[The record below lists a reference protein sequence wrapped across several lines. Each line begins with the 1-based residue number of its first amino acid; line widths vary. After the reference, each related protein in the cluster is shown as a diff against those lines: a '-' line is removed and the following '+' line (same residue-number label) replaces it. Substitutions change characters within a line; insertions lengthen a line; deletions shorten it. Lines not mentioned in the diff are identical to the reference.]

1 MVAER
6 NEWSPTI
13 ENLGDAAATP
23 IREQPGS
30 NDVPNDEPHQPND
43 EPQSKDDALSQP
55 LPSKDDARPQPPPS
69 KDDARPQP
77 PPSKD
82 DALSHPPPSKDVA
95 RPEPPPSKDN
105 VLSKD
110 APSKDDAL
118 PQPPPK
124 KDVRPP
130 PSTKPYVPVIPRT
143 VTGFDTEPTGRKKE
157 VQEAVKSYMESWKNT
172 WNPTCQ
178 VAPKVDHVK
187 DPRSLLCYDDEV
199 LGDLTDEDV
208 TTFELGKQL
217 VPNICLKNMPWEMKK
232 LHHWYMQAAKEGVSM
247 IPLNDHWICLCLIP
261 TNGYLLVLDSLDVDK
276 KRYQDIISVI
286 DCAYANYC
294 KAGGKHSPYR
304 DKYMYFHH
312 KFWPR
317 GSVHCGYYTC
327 IFSQSSSK
335 YLYTI
340 TEETKEEKEQRMKRQ
355 KTQRQKEYEMIRRGI
370 IPPDSIH
377 LTTNVMYRV
386 VANLCRFILREII
399 HPNGKFFDPESDLA
413 MNHWPL
419 CEWTGSK
426 RPYEPNLD
434 PTENDDYEVLE
445 KEER

>member
-1 MVAER
+1 
-6 NEWSPTI
+6 
-13 ENLGDAAATP
+13 
-23 IREQPGS
+23 
-30 NDVPNDEPHQPND
+30 
-43 EPQSKDDALSQP
+43 
-55 LPSKDDARPQPPPS
+55 
-69 KDDARPQP
+69 
-77 PPSKD
+77 
-82 DALSHPPPSKDVA
+82 
-95 RPEPPPSKDN
+95 
-105 VLSKD
+105 
-110 APSKDDAL
+110 
-118 PQPPPK
+118 
-124 KDVRPP
+124 
-130 PSTKPYVPVIPRT
+130 
-143 VTGFDTEPTGRKKE
+143 
-157 VQEAVKSYMESWKNT
+157 
-172 WNPTCQ
+172 
-178 VAPKVDHVK
+178 
-187 DPRSLLCYDDEV
+187 
-199 LGDLTDEDV
+199 
-208 TTFELGKQL
+208 
-217 VPNICLKNMPWEMKK
+217 MKK

-247 IPLNDHWICLCLIP
+247 IPLKYGSDIFNDMEPMKTNIMGITFDEIYRAFRLQRMDSTLALFHLP
-261 TNGYLLVLDSLDVDK
+261 TKDTHTHQGILEASVLEPPDDK
-276 KRYQDIISVI
+276 S
-286 DCAYANYC
+286 
-294 KAGGKHSPYR
+294 YR
-304 DKYMYFHH
+304 DQPTTKQIRPHCY
-312 KFWPR
+312 KQPR

-434 PTENDDYEVLE
+434 PMENDDYEVLE